1 MFLKSQLLPSFYYTD
16 RFPVISLCF
25 CSLLFLCMAV
35 LSCGSFQQKTRFR
48 ELAAEAQGI
57 SFQNTIHSTDSL
69 NILTYMYYY
78 NGGGVAVGDIDGDGL
93 EDLFFAGNQVSSRL
107 YRNLGNLQ
115 FEDISIS
122 SGTQTEGWVS
132 GVSMIDINADGWL
145 DIYACRTAHRN
156 ASLRQNLLFINQQDG
171 TFSEMAEAYGLADT
185 AYSTH
190 AAFLDYDRDG
200 DLDVYLLNHMHQ
212 FSGANDPN
220 PRKADGTA
228 PNTDRLLRNDRSVNV
243 PHPVFTDLSQE
254 AGIVHEGFG
263 LGIAIAD
270 LNKDG
275 WPDIYVSND
284 FISNDLMYLNNQN
297 GTFTNQI
304 AHTLTAQSHNGMGND
319 IADINQDALPDI
331 FVADMLPETNARRKS
346 MIMNT
351 GYDLFQLALQVGYE
365 PQYTRNTLQL
375 NRGNGRFSEIAQL
388 AGVHSTDWSW
398 SPLFGDY
405 DNDGDQDLLITNG
418 HFKDLTDLDFIA
430 YRRKRIAFTTQAQR
444 DSLYL
449 NLLQQIKGIHLKN
462 YLYENKGTLQFQDKT
477 EDWGIQLPSYSN
489 GAIRADLDQDGDLD
503 IVINNL
509 NEPVSLYENSQHQQ
523 EQANWVQLALKG
535 PDLNPAGI
543 GAKVWLYANGEVQYQ
558 EQFLSRGF
566 MSSTSF
572 ILHMGIGDAE
582 WIDSVRVRWP
592 DGNTQLL
599 SQLTPNQL
607 IQLSYKNAISSPPDQ
622 HVVSPQ
628 LFVEKGQQSGL
639 NVHIADPPSP
649 VFKRE
654 PLLPHSYAQQGP
666 AVAIGDINGD
676 GRDDVYAGGAAGNS
690 GNLFFQTESGA
701 FQQQAWEHNSAPEE
715 VAAALLDADGD
726 GDLDLYVVSGGS
738 EYWAGS
744 EFYQDRLY
752 RNNGSGQFTWDSL
765 ALPEIRSS
773 GSCITASDFD
783 QDGDI
788 DLFVGGR
795 VIPGKYAA
803 APRSYLLLN
812 EGGSFVD
819 ATQTKASGLN
829 RIGMVSAALW
839 TDSDQDGWSDLL
851 LVGEWMPITLFQ
863 NHKGKL
869 RLAPVPDFQ
878 FTSGWWNSLA
888 AGDFDGDG
896 DTDYVAGN
904 LGLNTDFQ
912 ASVTEPLTVIAGF
925 LDGNRSWDALLSSF
939 EKGAHEKREAFP
951 IHPRD
956 ELLAQMPSLEKEF
969 PDYQRYANADI
980 ADVLAAVPSKDSV
993 ITHSAFLLSS
1003 SYIENLGKNEF
1014 LIRPLPITAQFSPV
1028 FGLFP
1033 TYLDADPYLDLIV
1046 MGNFGGSN
1054 VHLGRYDASMGAVF
1068 AGNGKGK
1075 FMEIP
1080 PAMTGLKAIGDVR
1093 SVFRINRAPELPYWI
1108 VFRNNDV
1115 PLIYEQFPLAQHQV
1129 NQ

>member
-1 MFLKSQLLPSFYYTD
+1 MSQLSHTLSRILENPFRLLP
-16 RFPVISLCF
+16 ILC
-25 CSLLFLCMAV
+25 LAL
-35 LSCGSFQQKTRFR
+35 LSCESSQQNTLFR
-48 ELAAEAQGI
+48 ELDAAVQGI
-57 SFQNTIHSTDSL
+57 EFQNTIHSTDSL

-78 NGGGVAVGDIDGDGL
+78 NGGGIAVGDIDGDGL
-93 EDLFFAGNQVSSRL
+93 EDLFFAGNQISSRL

-115 FEDISIS
+115 FEDITAA
-122 SGTQTEGWVS
+122 SGTATSGWVS
-132 GVSMIDINADGWL
+132 GVSMVDINADGWL
-145 DIYACRTAHRN
+145 DIYACRTAHRD
-156 ASLRQNLLFINQQDG
+156 ARLRQNLLFINQQDG

-190 AAFLDYDRDG
+190 AAFFDYDQDG

-220 PRKADGTA
+220 PRKSDGSA
-228 PNTDRLLRNDRSVNV
+228 PNTDCLLRNDSQNA
-243 PHPVFTDLSQE
+243 PHPRFTDISRE

-270 LNKDG
+270 LNEDG
-275 WPDIYVSND
+275 WPDVYVSND
-284 FISNDLMYLNNQN
+284 FISNDLMYLNNQD

-351 GYDLFQLALQVGYE
+351 GYDLFQLALRVGYE

-375 NRGNGRFSEIAQL
+375 NRGNSRFSEIAQL
-388 AGVHSTDWSW
+388 AGIHRTDWSW

-418 HFKDLTDLDFIA
+418 HFKDLTDLDFIV
-430 YRRKRIAFTTQAQR
+430 YRRKRVAFTTQEQR

-449 NLLQQIKGIHLKN
+449 RLLEQVKGIHLKN
-462 YLYENKGTLQFQDKT
+462 YLYENNGTLQFQDKT
-477 EDWGIQLPSYSN
+477 KDWGIRLPSYSN
-489 GAIRADLDQDGDLD
+489 GAIKADLDQDGDLD

-509 NEPVSLYENSQHQQ
+509 NEPVSLYENQRQQ
-523 EQANWVQLALKG
+523 RDKANWLQLTLKG

-543 GAKVWLYANGEVQYQ
+543 GTKVWLYANGKVQYQ

-566 MSSTSF
+566 MSASSF
-572 ILHMGIGDAE
+572 ILHIGIGDAE
-582 WIDSVRVRWP
+582 SIDSLQVRWP
-592 DGNTQLL
+592 DGNTELL
-599 SQLTPNQL
+599 QKITPNQL
-607 IQLSYKNAISSPPDQ
+607 IELSYKNAIAPPPASPAP
-622 HVVSPQ
+622 STSM
-628 LFVEKGQQSGL
+628 FVEKGQQSGL
-639 NVHIADPPSP
+639 NVHLADPPSP

-676 GRDDVYAGGAAGNS
+676 GRDDLYAGGSAGIS
-690 GNLFFQTESGA
+690 GNLFFQTESGT
-701 FQQQAWEHNSAPEE
+701 FQRQIWEHNSAPEE
-715 VAAALLDADGD
+715 VAACLLDADGD

-744 EFYQDRLY
+744 AFYQDRLY
-752 RNNGSGQFTWDSL
+752 RNNGSGQFAWDSL

-773 GSCITASDFD
+773 GSCVTASDFD
-783 QDGDI
+783 QDGDL

-803 APRSYLLLN
+803 TPRSYLLLN
-812 EGGSFVD
+812 EGGNFVD
-819 ATQTKASGLN
+819 ATQNRATGLD
-829 RIGMVSAALW
+829 RIGMVSAARW
-839 TDSDQDGWSDLL
+839 TDTDQDGWFDLL

-863 NHKGKL
+863 NHQGKL
-869 RLAPVPDFQ
+869 SLASIAGFQ

-912 ASVTEPLTVIAGF
+912 ASVTEPLTVTAGF
-925 LDGNRSWDALLSSF
+925 LDNNRSWDAILSSF
-939 EKGAHEKREAFP
+939 EKGEHGKRKAFP

-956 ELLAQMPSLEKEF
+956 ELLSQMPSLEKEF
-969 PDYQRYANADI
+969 PDYQQYAGADI
-980 ADVLAAVPSKDSV
+980 EAILAAVPSKDSA
-993 ITHSAFLLSS
+993 ISHSAFLLSS

-1033 TYLDADPYLDLIV
+1033 AYLDSDPYLDLIV
-1046 MGNFGGSN
+1046 MGNFWGSN
-1054 VHLGRYDASMGAVF
+1054 VRLGRYDASMGAVF
-1068 AGNGKGK
+1068 AGNGKGR

-1080 PAMTGLKAIGDVR
+1080 PEMTGFKAIGDVR
-1093 SVFRINRAPELPYWI
+1093 SVYQINRAPGLPYWI
-1108 VFRNNDV
+1108 VFRNNDT
-1115 PLIYEQFPLAQHQV
+1115 PLIYEQFPLAHDQV
-1129 NQ
+1129 NFK